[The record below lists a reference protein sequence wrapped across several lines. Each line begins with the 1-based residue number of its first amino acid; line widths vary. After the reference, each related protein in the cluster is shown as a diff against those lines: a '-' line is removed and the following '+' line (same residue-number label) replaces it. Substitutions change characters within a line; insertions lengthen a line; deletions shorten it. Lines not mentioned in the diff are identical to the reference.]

1 MNAASKT
8 TERLSGKTA
17 RLEARITEEQK
28 SLFQKAAELAGRSL
42 TDFVVACVQETASRM
57 LRDQEVMTLSTR
69 DREVFV
75 AALLDAPAAAPR
87 LRKAVARY
95 KKHQNRFDNA
105 Q

>member
-1 MNAASKT
+1 MRTASKA
-8 TERLSGKTA
+8 LDHPSGKTA

-28 SLFQKAAELAGRSL
+28 SLFQKAAELTGRSL

-57 LRDQEVMTLSTR
+57 LREHEVMTLSVR

-75 AALLDAPAAAPR
+75 AALLGAPASAPR
-87 LRKAVARY
+87 LRKAVDRY
-95 KKHQNRFDNA
+95 RKHQNRSVNA

>member
-1 MNAASKT
+1 MSTASET
-8 TERLSGKTA
+8 LNHSSGKTA

-28 SLFQKAAELAGRSL
+28 SLFQKAAELTGRSL

-57 LRDQEVMTLSTR
+57 LREREVMTLSTR

-75 AALLDAPAAAPR
+75 AALLGAPAPALR
-87 LRKAVARY
+87 LRKAVDRY
-95 KKHQNRFDNA
+95 KKHQNRLVNV